1 MGERY
6 AFDELTKQ
14 MVSQQC
20 HGADAPN
27 RAADIAAA
35 TILAGIRG
43 TRSVAEPQTPAESV
57 RLVTKG
63 MVNGLIV
70 VEGDVASAG
79 IALLKALAELAQQTN
94 IDPTEMLT
102 WCLEGLAEQSP
113 LVPPAKISALSAA
126 IDREFM
132 GAGMLFNELCR
143 KARNPS

>member
-14 MVSQQC
+14 MVAQQC
-20 HGADAPN
+20 LGAGGPA

-43 TRSVAEPQTPAESV
+43 TRAASAPQTAAESV
-57 RLVTKG
+57 RLITKG
-63 MVNGLIV
+63 MVAGLLV
-70 VEGDVASAG
+70 VDGDVAEAG
-79 IALLKALAELAQQTN
+79 LALLKALAELAQQTH

-113 LVPPAKISALSAA
+113 LVPPAKVSALGSA

-132 GAGMLFNELCR
+132 GAGMLFNTLCR
-143 KARNPS
+143 EAKKPS

>member
-14 MVSQQC
+14 MVAQQC
-20 HGADAPN
+20 RGADAPA

-43 TRSVAEPQTPAESV
+43 TRAAAAPQTPAESV

-63 MVNGLIV
+63 MVAGLLV
-70 VEGDVASAG
+70 VEGNVALAG
-79 IALLKALAELAQQTN
+79 IELLKALADLAEKTHT
-94 IDPTEMLT
+94 DPTEMLT
-102 WCLEGLAEQSP
+102 WCLEGIAEQSP
-113 LVPPAKISALSAA
+113 LIPPGMVSALSSA

-132 GAGMLFNELCR
+132 GAGMIFNTLCR
-143 KARNPS
+143 KAKEP